1 MLSVFYSFLRIFYT
15 VIFTIGI
22 PVVLLRLW
30 WKGRKNPGYRQRIS
44 ERFGFFSNRPT
55 PGGLWVHTVSVG
67 EFLATVPLIR
77 ALQKR
82 FPDLAITVTTTTP
95 TGSAQVQKVFG
106 DLDLRNVHVLS
117 DHQLLWSTGQLSSN
131 ISSFFASKLLRS
143 RIRKLDPSHF
153 PTLLQ
158 NPKFKGHVYRL
169 SEIVLDPAS
178 LLKTLADPI
187 QKCLLKTHTP
197 EYQAIHDPNNP
208 QNIVELQLPYPD
220 QQLIIKAKRFVLTA
234 GQGNQSL
241 SSEPMQ
247 KRPLHMVVMKAKNL
261 SPLYAH
267 CIGSGSTPRMTIT
280 THTTQDGSY
289 VWYLGGDLA
298 ESGTQRTQEEQ
309 VAFAK
314 KEVQT
319 LFPWFDTQDIEWFS
333 FFIDRAEPKQKDG
346 KRPETAFIEQK
357 GNVITA
363 WPTKLA
369 LSPILSDSVVE
380 QLQRDNIQPST
391 KSSEEILAKFP
402 KPSVAKPMWEA
413 SSTE

>member
-1 MLSVFYSFLRIFYT
+1 MNIQT
-15 VIFTIGI
+15 VEMDAVIIGGGIAGLWTANSLHKLGYQTLLVENQALGHGQTICSQGI
-22 PVVLLRLW
+22 
-30 WKGRKNPGYRQRIS
+30 IH
-44 ERFGFFSNRPT
+44 
-55 PGGLWVHTVSVG
+55 GGLKYALTGKLSSSANAIESMPQRWQ
-67 EFLATVPLIR
+67 A
-77 ALQKR
+77 ALQ
-82 FPDLAITVTTTTP
+82 
-95 TGSAQVQKVFG
+95 GEG

-197 EYQAIHDPNNP
+197 EYQVIHDPNNP

-220 QQLIIKAKRFVLTA
+220 QHLIIKAKRFVLTA

-391 KSSEEILAKFP
+391 KSSEEILTKLP

>member
-1 MLSVFYSFLRIFYT
+1 MRTQTLEMDVV
-15 VIFTIGI
+15 VIGGGIAGLWTANSLHKFGYQTLLIENQTLGHGQTICSQGI
-22 PVVLLRLW
+22 
-30 WKGRKNPGYRQRIS
+30 IH
-44 ERFGFFSNRPT
+44 
-55 PGGLWVHTVSVG
+55 GGLKYALTGKLSGSANAIESMPQRWQ
-67 EFLATVPLIR
+67 A
-77 ALQKR
+77 ALQ
-82 FPDLAITVTTTTP
+82 
-95 TGSAQVQKVFG
+95 GEG

-131 ISSFFASKLLRS
+131 ISSFFASKLLKS

-178 LLKTLADPI
+178 LLQALADPI
-187 QKCLLKTHTP
+187 QNSLLKTHTP
-197 EYQAIHDPNNP
+197 EYQVIHDPNHP

-280 THTTQDGSY
+280 THATQDGSN

-314 KEVQT
+314 KEVKT

-369 LSPILSDSVVE
+369 LSPILSDRVVE